1 MWLLVENYRTCHMK
15 SWSDNVNQLKI
26 KKLIIQVLSGLYEI
40 YLGYNS
46 LDFGVYGIQTGKNF
60 LLVMVS

>member
-1 MWLLVENYRTCHMK
+1 MVRR
-15 SWSDNVNQLKI
+15 VNQLKI

-46 LDFGVYGIQTGKNF
+46 LDIGVYGIQTGINF